1 MLTAPQDP
9 REYLPF
15 LQNLQEMVPLRRK
28 YTIDDY
34 LGRYSKALTHLH
46 AIHEFEE
53 FKKYMAK
60 HSLYDDALHMCR
72 HAEEQIKDVM
82 RLYADFLS
90 RGSKHKDAGIGTRSN
105 I

>member
-1 MLTAPQDP
+1 MLTGHQDP

-15 LQNLQEMVPLRRK
+15 LQTLQEMVPLRRK

-53 FKKYMAK
+53 FKSYVVK
-60 HSLYDDALHMCR
+60 HSLYNDALHLCR
-72 HAEEQIKDVM
+72 HAEEHIKDVM
-82 RLYADFLS
+82 HLYAHFLS
-90 RGSKHKDAGIGTRSN
+90 KGGRHKDAGIGT
-105 I
+105 